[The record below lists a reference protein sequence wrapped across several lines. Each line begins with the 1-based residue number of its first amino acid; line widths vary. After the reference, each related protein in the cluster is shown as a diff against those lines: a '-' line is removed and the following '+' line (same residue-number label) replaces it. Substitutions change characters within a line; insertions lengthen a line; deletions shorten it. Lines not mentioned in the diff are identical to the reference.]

1 MNDTFPSIWLEINS
15 PRTNK
20 ILIGGFY
27 NLVEPSTLNNFIGN
41 AARLWNK
48 APSNIIN
55 AKTISV
61 AKKEI
66 KAYCKT
72 IPI

>member
-1 MNDTFPSIWLEINS
+1 MIPSPQSGWKSILPEQIRFLLVDSTIWWSHLQ
-15 PRTNK
+15 K
-20 ILIGGFY
+20 
-27 NLVEPSTLNNFIGN
+27 NNFIGN